1 MIAVNFEE
9 KFVKEE
15 EKKLE
20 KIKDKNWISEV
31 VAKEKVPNQKKIY
44 KKLKKNYH
52 SLINPSQNWLN

>member
-1 MIAVNFEE
+1 MIAANFEE

-31 VAKEKVPNQKKIY
+31 VAKEKVPKNKKKIF
-44 KKLKKNYH
+44 K
-52 SLINPSQNWLN
+52 I